1 MQDRTN
7 NDSMINNDLIF
18 LHHLGFSMLIFLPPQ
33 LLQKEKHLRLG
44 VANDFQ
50 DIKSHPFF
58 APINWNHLDERK
70 IKPPYN
76 PNVVSRC
83 GVFFYILVTCRL
95 NQILLWQ
102 TAHQAGLYLE
112 CFLGF
117 VTFTSKT
124 FSHMFICIIDLQ

>member
-18 LHHLGFSMLIFLPPQ
+18 LHHHGSNIFMFCPQ
-33 LLQKEKHLRLG
+33 LLQKQNHLRLG

-58 APINWNHLDERK
+58 APINWTHLDERK

-83 GVFFYILVTCRL
+83 GVTH
-95 NQILLWQ
+95 WSP
-102 TAHQAGLYLE
+102 A
-112 CFLGF
+112 
-117 VTFTSKT
+117 
-124 FSHMFICIIDLQ
+124 D